1 MPRVSKL
8 LDYLHLGLQSI
19 RENLAAAIEIS
30 WVRLVFIIAVG
41 LHIASW
47 LVAYTI
53 RLKLENNLSILS
65 YNVNF
70 GANLI
75 GTAGEIYFLPQMV
88 ALAMV
93 VNMIFFMA
101 TYHRAVADINRT
113 KLLTGIVLGSLIVV
127 NVLLLLYLFSVY
139 LINFY

>member
-1 MPRVSKL
+1 MRKFSKL
-8 LDYLHLGLQSI
+8 LEYLYLGLQSI

-47 LVAYTI
+47 IVAYII

-75 GTAGEIYFLPQMV
+75 GTANEIYFLPQMV
-88 ALAMV
+88 LLAMV
-93 VNMIFFMA
+93 VNLIFFIA
-101 TYHRAVADINRT
+101 TYHKAVADLNRT
-113 KLLTGIVLGSLIVV
+113 KLLAGIVLGSLMVV